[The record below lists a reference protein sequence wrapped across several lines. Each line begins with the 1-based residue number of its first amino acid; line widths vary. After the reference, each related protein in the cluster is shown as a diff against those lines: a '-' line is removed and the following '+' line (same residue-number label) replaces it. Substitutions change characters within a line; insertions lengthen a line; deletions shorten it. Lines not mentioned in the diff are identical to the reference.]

1 MFDLPLKLERE
12 LIGAAKDVSSH
23 VDMHSNEI
31 LTPSVSMTTKA
42 FVATSTKGAFQRE
55 ASTFRNW
62 IGRNSSA
69 AFPAERNRYHLYVS
83 LACPWASRCLGALYV
98 KKLDDIIGLSVV
110 HPVFQ
115 RTRPDDENDAHCGWA
130 FADPATTPTLPGPS
144 GLGSYSS
151 KGCIP
156 DTVNK
161 AKFIRDLYDMCTSE
175 PTRFTVPLLW
185 DKKTKAIVSNESG
198 DIIRML
204 NSAFEDLV
212 PSKVDLYP
220 QEMQSEIDEL
230 NEWVHNDV
238 SNGVYKCGFASSQEA
253 YDEAVD
259 TLFNGLDRSEEILAA
274 HRFLVGDR
282 FTEAD
287 LRLFTTLIR
296 FDEVYAVHFKANKK
310 LIEQYPNLSNY
321 VRDIYQLPPITASV
335 DVLQIKLHYY
345 ASHTHLNAFGIIP
358 AGPSVDFTRPHDRNR
373 FKNATMPIF

>member
-1 MFDLPLKLERE
+1 MP
-12 LIGAAKDVSSH
+12 
-23 VDMHSNEI
+23 
-31 LTPSVSMTTKA
+31 TKA
-42 FVATSTKGAFQRE
+42 FVATSTKGVFQRE

-69 AFPAERNRYHLYVS
+69 AFPAGGNRYHLYVS

-115 RTRPDDENDAHCGWA
+115 RTLPDDKNDAHCGWA
-130 FADPATTPTLPGPS
+130 FADPATTPTLPEPP

-161 AKFIRDLYDMCTSE
+161 AKFIETCT
-175 PTRFTVPLLW
+175 TC
-185 DKKTKAIVSNESG
+185 AH
-198 DIIRML
+198 L
-204 NSAFEDLV
+204 NQLASRAFEDLV

-253 YDEAVD
+253 YDVAVD
-259 TLFNGLDRSEEILAA
+259 TLFNGLDRAEEILAA

-296 FDEVYAVHFKANKK
+296 FDEVYAVNFKANKK
-310 LIEQYPNLSNY
+310 LIQQYPNLSNY
-321 VRDIYQLPPITASV
+321 VRDIYQLSRMAETVVMPHIA
-335 DVLQIKLHYY
+335 IHYY
-345 ASHTHLNAFGIIP
+345 GSHTHLNPFGIIP
-358 AGPSVDFTRPHDRNR
+358 AGPNVDFTRPHDRDR
-373 FKNATMPIF
+373 FTNAAVPTFE